1 LFSAKD
7 LYVRFDGLVAL
18 DNFSLTVAKG
28 EIVAVIGPNG
38 SGKTTFF
45 NTISGFV
52 SPERGQIMFNAV
64 DITNISPHKVAE
76 LGIARTFQN
85 LELFPYLTVMENV
98 LVGLHERISKRQA
111 LVNMVSRAERQRQE
125 LLVLEILDFMGIS
138 GFEKSRPAGMPFGML
153 IMLDEP
159 AAGMNEQETAEI
171 GKIITDIR
179 DELKITVLLV
189 EHDMNLV
196 MGISDRVAVLN
207 SGKLLAE
214 GAPDLVKT
222 DPQVLEVFLGT
233 EHEGNG
239 HA

>member
-1 LFSAKD
+1 MFSAKD

-111 LVNMVSRAERQRQE
+111 LVNLVSRTERQRQE

-138 GFEKSRPAGMPFGML
+138 GFQKAFLRGGSF
-153 IMLDEP
+153 
-159 AAGMNEQETAEI
+159 Q
-171 GKIITDIR
+171 IR
-179 DELKITVLLV
+179 
-189 EHDMNLV
+189 
-196 MGISDRVAVLN
+196 IS
-207 SGKLLAE
+207 
-214 GAPDLVKT
+214 P
-222 DPQVLEVFLGT
+222 
-233 EHEGNG
+233 
-239 HA
+239 

>member
-1 LFSAKD
+1 
-7 LYVRFDGLVAL
+7 
-18 DNFSLTVAKG
+18 
-28 EIVAVIGPNG
+28 
-38 SGKTTFF
+38 
-45 NTISGFV
+45 
-52 SPERGQIMFNAV
+52 
-64 DITNISPHKVAE
+64 
-76 LGIARTFQN
+76 
-85 LELFPYLTVMENV
+85 
-98 LVGLHERISKRQA
+98 
-111 LVNMVSRAERQRQE
+111 
-125 LLVLEILDFMGIS
+125 MGIS
-138 GFEKSRPAGMPFGML
+138 GFEKSRPAGMPFGIQKLVELARALAVKPKL